1 MLKAL
6 IHKRL
11 DAYEREYGYDVSYV
25 REILDADLAAF
36 RRVFA
41 LTAFSA
47 YAPSDVPAE
56 AQFAAKIT
64 GTLTEDCGPCTQLM
78 VTQAE
83 RAGVAPDTIRA
94 VVRGDLASLGP
105 DARLAVL
112 FARAVLAHDP
122 EADVLRA
129 QVRERWG
136 RRGVIALAF
145 GLVSARAYPTLKYAL
160 GFAKTCSRVV
170 VAGDPVSVQQ
180 QAHLAQVG

>member
-1 MLKAL
+1 MLKTL

-11 DAYEREYGYDVSYV
+11 DAFEREYGYDVSYV
-25 REILDADLAAF
+25 REILDADLGAF
-36 RRVFA
+36 RRLVG
-41 LTAFSA
+41 LTSFSA
-47 YAPSDVPAE
+47 YAAPGVPPE

-64 GTLTEDCGPCTQLM
+64 GTLAEDCGPCTQLM

-112 FARAVLAHDP
+112 FARAVMARDP

-136 RRGVIALAF
+136 RRGVITLGF
-145 GLVSARAYPTLKYAL
+145 GLVSSRAYPTLKYAL
-160 GFAKTCSRVV
+160 GYAKTCSRVV
-170 VAGDPVSVQQ
+170 VAGDPVPVRHE
-180 QAHLAQVG
+180 AHLAQVG